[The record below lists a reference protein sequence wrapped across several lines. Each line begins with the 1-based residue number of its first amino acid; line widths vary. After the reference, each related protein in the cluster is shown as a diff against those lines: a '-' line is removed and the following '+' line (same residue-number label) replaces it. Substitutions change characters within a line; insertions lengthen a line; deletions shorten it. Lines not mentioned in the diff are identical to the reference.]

1 MRSFTSFLRLIGV
14 LVAVDLGR
22 LTKEWYEESSPKGQ
36 MKWPDKVRSFD
47 AFMRQRYPNEFLQY
61 KTYTRLL
68 GDTHKE

>member
-1 MRSFTSFLRLIGV
+1 MRSLTSYLRLIGV
-14 LVAVDLGR
+14 LTPEDLGR
-22 LTKEWYEESSPKGQ
+22 LTKEWYEESSPSGK

-68 GDTHKE
+68 GETHKE